1 MCHYLDEKGC
11 GSEEGDGV
19 VVRSEGGEEV
29 MGEEEYQALSELK
42 QVRKK
47 NPSFWTNTSD

>member
-11 GSEEGDGV
+11 GSEESVGV

-47 NPSFWTNTSD
+47 EPSFWTNTSD

>member
-1 MCHYLDEKGC
+1 M
-11 GSEEGDGV
+11 

-42 QVRKK
+42 QVRK
-47 NPSFWTNTSD
+47 NEPFFWTNTLD